1 MNIQPDKTTKK
12 LAANIQ
18 DRSGLKPCHV
28 SSTMLNKVSD
38 CLKGI
43 LDNAIET
50 EIDSEQEINNGT
62 EDLFT
67 HVNRLYE
74 EANEKKKR
82 KMKNYILRDFQN

>member
-12 LAANIQ
+12 LAANMQ

-28 SSTMLNKVSD
+28 SSTMLNKVCD

-74 EANEKKKR
+74 EENEKKK
-82 KMKNYILRDFQN
+82 KKNEKLYFA